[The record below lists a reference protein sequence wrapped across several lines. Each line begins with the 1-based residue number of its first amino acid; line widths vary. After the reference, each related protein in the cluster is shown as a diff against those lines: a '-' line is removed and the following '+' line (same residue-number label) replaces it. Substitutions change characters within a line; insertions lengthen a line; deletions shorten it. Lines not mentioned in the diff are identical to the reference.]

1 MKDTLRKL
9 FSPLL
14 KPLEA
19 GTEEYSYKPSH
30 RTILIGVGS
39 LFLALSTV
47 SIVLAIV
54 GGQFGAM
61 IPSMVFFIAG
71 WVCVIV
77 GALGS
82 DRAIA
87 KIWGNRS

>member
-1 MKDTLRKL
+1 MKEILRKL

-14 KPLEA
+14 NPLEA
-19 GTEEYSYKPSH
+19 GTDEYSYKPSH

-39 LFLALSTV
+39 LFLALSTI

-61 IPSMVFFIAG
+61 IPSVVFFIAG
-71 WVCVIV
+71 CVCVIV

-87 KIWGNRS
+87 KIWGNR